1 MKIYKINLNEV
12 SAEQLSEWFE
22 QMSDEKKHS
31 VMQTK
36 IEHKR
41 NLRIAA
47 DGICRLATAEFCAVS
62 PAEIEFGYNEHGK
75 PFAKNLPVHFSVS
88 HSGDIA
94 VCAVS
99 DKEIGVDIEKIRD
112 VNPRSAER
120 FASVKEKEYIRDNPN
135 GFFEIWTLKEAY
147 FKCIGTGLGADIK
160 NVTFDISE
168 KGVTCSESGYKLSF
182 IETETDYVCS
192 VCEKTI

>member
-1 MKIYKINLNEV
+1 MKIYQTNLNKVTEN
-12 SAEQLSEWFE
+12 QLNELFE
-22 QMSDEKKHS
+22 QMSDEKKRS
-31 VMQTK
+31 VMRTK

-47 DGICRLATAEFCAVS
+47 DGICRLAISEFCAVS
-62 PAEIEFGYNEHGK
+62 PDEIDFGYNEYGK

-94 VCAVS
+94 VCVVS
-99 DKEIGVDIEKIRD
+99 DKKIGVDVEKIRD

-120 FASVKEKEYIRDNPN
+120 FASEKEKEYIRNNPN

-168 KGVTCSESGYKLSF
+168 KGIECSESGFMLSF
-182 IETETDYVCS
+182 IEAETDYVCS
-192 VCEKTI
+192 VCKKTI